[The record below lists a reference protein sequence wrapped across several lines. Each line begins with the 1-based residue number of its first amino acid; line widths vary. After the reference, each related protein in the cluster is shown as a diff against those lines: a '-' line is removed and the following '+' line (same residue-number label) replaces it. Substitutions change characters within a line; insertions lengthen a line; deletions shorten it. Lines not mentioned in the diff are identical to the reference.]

1 MEARDLSR
9 ATLTRWRWR
18 LRGAVMWPT
27 FVICLVLDTVLL
39 DRLPVTGTA
48 TSVGDAFVTAGFINL
63 AAVAVIGPLL
73 SLALRRARP
82 DLPPVVARDY
92 AGTAALLGLAVVVLA
107 AGLANRPT
115 VLAAEHALNAQA
127 QALRRYVDANAPAER
142 RNLARSD
149 AVALDTNLYRSC
161 VPTSDPAR
169 ALCLFIDTSRS
180 PPTVRR
186 DPDTDPNSR
195 YFLGRPGDFAIP

>member
-1 MEARDLSR
+1 MGARDLSR
-9 ATLTRWRWR
+9 VTLTRWRWR

-27 FVICLVLDTVLL
+27 FVVCLLADTVMLN
-39 DRLPVTGTA
+39 RLPVSGA
-48 TSVGDAFVTAGFINL
+48 STSLADASVSAGFVNL

-82 DLPPVVARDY
+82 DLPRVVARDY
-92 AGTAALLGLAVVVLA
+92 GGTAALLALAAVVLA

-115 VLAAEHALNAQA
+115 VLAAEHALRAQA

-142 RNLARSD
+142 PDLVHSD
-149 AVALDTNLYRSC
+149 AIALETNLYRSC
-161 VPTSDPAR
+161 VPTSDPGR
-169 ALCLFIDTSRS
+169 ALCVFINTSRS
-180 PPTVRR
+180 PPAVRP

-195 YFLGRPGDFAIP
+195 WRPGDFAVP